1 MPAFVV
7 PDPYRR
13 LGHRAYTAPT
23 PRDERPVNEPAPA
36 PTPAPLTGH
45 DPVPEAATRSGR
57 LRERTDELELFISG
71 LLAFALL
78 AVPGYLF
85 DAWARSSLH
94 TEGMYFQMLWFGF
107 SISVGM
113 CYVLAVALIIHLT
126 VRGYWIG
133 LIGLKSHFP
142 GGIDWDRLPRMGAVT
157 RAFLQAR
164 DGGLDGS
171 IERADRLA
179 TMLFSTTLLAV
190 QTLAGTLVLAV
201 LTLGLAMVIGAP
213 SGGSDDIAMLVL
225 CTVLAAMLA
234 LAIIPG
240 MLEKAI
246 ARRRVRG
253 QPHERPQRLLQ
264 GLLAA
269 LQRVPLLRLMQT
281 MQLTM
286 QSNLRSRSFMAAYLF
301 AVLVAMLLAA
311 VQVMGSLKFSLF
323 NRYQVVTEAAV
334 EHGMLSAHYE
344 SMRSPH
350 DLLLPYP
357 MIPSDTISGSR
368 LRVFIPHRPQR
379 DNPLARRHCTALPE
393 ARNEATGQQAAD
405 AAVECLSRL
414 WQVEL
419 DGAPVDL
426 HDFVPMER
434 RDLDMRGLVGYL
446 PTAGLAPGRHD
457 LDLVWNATGGER
469 GAGRRRAFRIPFW
482 YAPDP

>member
-1 MPAFVV
+1 MNESPLAES
-7 PDPYRR
+7 
-13 LGHRAYTAPT
+13 RALVAEV
-23 PRDERPVNEPAPA
+23 DPAP
-36 PTPAPLTGH
+36 
-45 DPVPEAATRSGR
+45 EATARFGR

-94 TEGMYFQMLWFGF
+94 TEGMYFQVLWFGF

-113 CYVLAVALIIHLT
+113 CYVLAVALIAHLT

-142 GGIDWDRLPRMGAVT
+142 KGIDWERLQQMGPVS
-157 RAFLQAR
+157 RAFLKAR

-179 TMLFSTTLLAV
+179 TLLFSTTLLAV
-190 QTLAGTLVLAV
+190 QTLAGTLVVAV
-201 LTLGLAMVIGAP
+201 LTLCAAMAISALAGGAERV
-213 SGGSDDIAMLVL
+213 GMTVVA
-225 CTVLAAMLA
+225 TVLSSLFALA
-234 LAIIPG
+234 LVPAV
-240 MLEKAI
+240 LERVI
-246 ARRRVRG
+246 ARRQRRG
-253 QPHERPQRLLQ
+253 QSSDRQQRW
-264 GLLAA
+264 
-269 LQRVPLLRLMQT
+269 LQRFLGAMQRIPLLRLMQA
-281 MQLTM
+281 MQLTL
-286 QSNLRSRSFMAAYLF
+286 QSNLRSRSFMAAYLL
-301 AVLVAMLLAA
+301 AVMVAMVLGG
-311 VQVMGSLKFSLF
+311 VQVLGSLKFSLF
-323 NRYQVVTEAAV
+323 NRYQVMTDEAV

-344 SMRSPH
+344 SLRSAH
-350 DLLLPYP
+350 DQLLPYP

-379 DNPLARRHCTALPE
+379 DNPLARQHCTALPG
-393 ARNEATGQQAAD
+393 ARNEATGMQAAN

-414 WQVEL
+414 WQVQL
-419 DGAPVDL
+419 DGTPVDL
-426 HDFVPMER
+426 HDFMPMER

-457 LDLVWNATGGER
+457 LSLVWNAEGGAR
-469 GAGRRRAFRIPFW
+469 GGDRRREFRIPFW